1 MDDKN
6 FEDVVRD
13 DVQSEMNYQLHK
25 CFRVYGIE
33 GTREKIESLYAL
45 SPRIKELFLIEYK
58 KILQGK

>member
-33 GTREKIESLYAL
+33 GTIEKIESLYAL